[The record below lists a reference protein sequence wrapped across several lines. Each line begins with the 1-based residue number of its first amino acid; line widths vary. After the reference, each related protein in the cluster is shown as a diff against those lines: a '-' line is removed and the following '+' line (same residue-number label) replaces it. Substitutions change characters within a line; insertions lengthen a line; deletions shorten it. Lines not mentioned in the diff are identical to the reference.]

1 TRRPSPG
8 SACGFGTSS
17 GLDCC
22 SAVAPSPV
30 CYHRSMIHH
39 VVLIRLKKGLGERD
53 GAKLLERARELLEP
67 ISVVRHLRLGRG
79 LGKKAEVDFPY
90 ALIMDFDDETALEAY
105 QVHPDHQRFVREVV
119 DPVQDE
125 KKVFDYRC

>member
-1 TRRPSPG
+1 
-8 SACGFGTSS
+8 
-17 GLDCC
+17 
-22 SAVAPSPV
+22 
-30 CYHRSMIHH
+30 MIHH

-53 GAKLLERARELLEP
+53 GANLLERARQLLEP
-67 ISVVRHLRLGRG
+67 IPVVRNFRLGRG

-90 ALIMDFDDETALEAY
+90 ALIMDFDDEAALEAY